1 MVNVEEIFNKLEN
14 GEVLM
19 EHEIIFLKE
28 LLRLVDELYGKYY
41 QEWQLAEQALQDR
54 MYYKRFRKIKME
66 DTYLKDVIGTPKKDV
81 YEILLAHNPEY
92 FEEYAAWGAD
102 LVLSG
107 HVHGGIMRLPVL
119 GGVISPKLVLFPKYD
134 GGRFEEKNATMI
146 LSRGLGMHTLPI
158 RIFNPAELVVIHLLP
173 CK

>member
-54 MYYKRFRKIKME
+54 VYYKRLAA
-66 DTYLKDVIGTPKKDV
+66 LKKYKK
-81 YEILLAHNPEY
+81 
-92 FEEYAAWGAD
+92 
-102 LVLSG
+102 
-107 HVHGGIMRLPVL
+107 
-119 GGVISPKLVLFPKYD
+119 
-134 GGRFEEKNATMI
+134 
-146 LSRGLGMHTLPI
+146 
-158 RIFNPAELVVIHLLP
+158 
-173 CK
+173 